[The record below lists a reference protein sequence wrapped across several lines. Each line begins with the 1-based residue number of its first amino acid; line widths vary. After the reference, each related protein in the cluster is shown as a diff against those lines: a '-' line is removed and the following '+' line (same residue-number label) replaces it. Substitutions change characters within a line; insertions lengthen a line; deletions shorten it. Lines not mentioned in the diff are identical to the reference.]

1 MKINIEEIDINK
13 NIKSGNKEIVLLIEI
28 SDYDYLLIDRL
39 IDRIA
44 LKL

>member
-1 MKINIEEIDINK
+1 MKINIEEIVQKKIA
-13 NIKSGNKEIVLLIEI
+13 SGNKEILLLVEI

-39 IDRIA
+39 LDRIA